1 MYNHYNYVIRAIC
14 LQGRFYLGVAAFK
27 DFIRLSFQSTQKD
40 IVELTFKMLIL
51 TKGNKLKINLQTDL

>member
-14 LQGRFYLGVAAFK
+14 FQGRFYLGVAAFK

-51 TKGNKLKINLQTDL
+51 TKRKQAKNKFAN